1 MNVIH
6 DAEKGVFCAT
16 VNGYHAEVKYKSEN
30 NKYYFYHTFVPKEIE
45 GMGVAKSLV
54 SYAISFC
61 LEQDYTVV
69 AICPYIVK
77 LVRRNA
83 GWKELVEIWD

>member
-6 DAEKGVFCAT
+6 DAEKGIFCTT
-16 VNGYHAEVKYKSEN
+16 VNEYLAEVKYKREN

-45 GMGVAKSLV
+45 GMGVAKELV

-61 LEQDYTVV
+61 IEQAYTVV
-69 AICPYIVK
+69 AICPYIVM
-77 LVRRNA
+77 LVRRN
-83 GWKELVEIWD
+83 VEWREIVEVWD